1 LKKFLTINP
10 FSSEEREDED
20 DVHYDYEK
28 DAKLTPRG
36 KVNYE
41 KLTVFQYTKKLQ
53 RFWEQNSM
61 FHCTL
66 TRA

>member
-1 LKKFLTINP
+1 MKRRG
-10 FSSEEREDED
+10 REDED
-20 DVHYDYEK
+20 DVHEDEGDDDDDDDDK
-28 DAKLTPRG
+28 EANLTPRG

-41 KLTVFQYTKKLQ
+41 KLTVLQYTKNLP

-66 TRA
+66 TRGW